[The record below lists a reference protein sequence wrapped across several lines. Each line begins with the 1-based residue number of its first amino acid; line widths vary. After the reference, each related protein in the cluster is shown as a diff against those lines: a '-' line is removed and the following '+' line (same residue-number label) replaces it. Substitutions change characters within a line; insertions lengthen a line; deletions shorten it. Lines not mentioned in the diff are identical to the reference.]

1 MDPRSLV
8 DYAAVAPTEASLPPE
23 LPNSPRCDR
32 IPSGYSDPFEKSLA
46 TNMMSKTMAGRPG
59 DETLVDQV
67 QNGKWEA
74 FDVLYQRYL
83 PRVYNR
89 LRALMPPEDVE
100 DLTQEV
106 FLAVVRSLGSFE
118 RDSAFSTWLYAI
130 IYHKVSDYYRR
141 REKRE
146 DMEQSSL
153 NQEATL
159 LSRNPWPRAEDRTLV
174 RQLLLRLPKRH
185 RDVLLLRFAEG
196 LPFKEIAQAMDL
208 SLEATKSLYRRAI
221 AAARKELV
229 GDDEV

>member
-1 MDPRSLV
+1 
-8 DYAAVAPTEASLPPE
+8 
-23 LPNSPRCDR
+23 
-32 IPSGYSDPFEKSLA
+32 
-46 TNMMSKTMAGRPG
+46 MAGQPA

-74 FDVLYQRYL
+74 FEVLYQRYL

-89 LRALMPPEDVE
+89 LRALTPLEDVE

-130 IYHKVSDYYRR
+130 ISHKVSDYYRR
-141 REKRE
+141 RGKRE

-174 RQLLLRLPKRH
+174 RQILLRLPERH

-196 LPFKEIAQAMDL
+196 LPFKEVAQAMDL

-221 AAARKELV
+221 TAARKELV
-229 GDDEV
+229 GNNNDEV